1 MRQCSIQSVEDS
13 VRECVQGVVKD
24 IIQNCVQDSVQNSFN
39 IVLKTNIFM
48 NLNLTWKVLF
58 IDFFLIK
65 ILSCSIFSDKMTNLE
80 ASPRQRWSIR
90 NRVDFANTG
99 FVQIDFKQSPSGTS
113 KSSQGH
119 FNKTQTTKSVV

>member
-48 NLNLTWKVLF
+48 NLILT
-58 IDFFLIK
+58 
-65 ILSCSIFSDKMTNLE
+65 
-80 ASPRQRWSIR
+80 
-90 NRVDFANTG
+90 
-99 FVQIDFKQSPSGTS
+99 
-113 KSSQGH
+113 
-119 FNKTQTTKSVV
+119 